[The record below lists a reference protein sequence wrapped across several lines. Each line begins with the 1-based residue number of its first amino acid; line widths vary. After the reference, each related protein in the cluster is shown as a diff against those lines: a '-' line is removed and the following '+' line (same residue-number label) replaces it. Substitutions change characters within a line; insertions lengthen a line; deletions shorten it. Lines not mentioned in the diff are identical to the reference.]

1 MATTNRAVPG
11 DQADDRSGLT
21 AAGTAARGTAFNL
34 LGSIVGAIVGFV
46 TIGLVTNHWGRS
58 DAGLFFAVTALFTL
72 AANGARM
79 GSEAGLTYFVA
90 RLRADDDHRS
100 VPRVIGTALAATGAV
115 AAMLAVLGFL
125 LAPRLAEVVA
135 SQTESRSD
143 AETMIRILAIAVP
156 TFALSQAMFGASR
169 GFATMRPAVVCG
181 QLLRPLAQLALV
193 VVVILTTGSLPTL
206 ALAWAG
212 SSTLTVIAIGWWLRR
227 RVARV
232 GGNHPEKASDGLRG
246 RYLRFAW
253 GRAGADLV
261 SAALER
267 LDVILV
273 AALLGQADAGLYG
286 ASGRLILAGQLLMIA
301 AAQSTAPLLT
311 ASFSGGRNQEAETLL
326 RTVTGWNVTLLWPVF
341 ICLGFGAPTALSV
354 FGPEFDDGA
363 ALVVVLSVAMLAI
376 VAVGGGDTVLVSTGA
391 SMASLAN
398 HMIAL
403 AVMVGS
409 AVVLLPSVGL
419 VGAAWSWALSRLTL
433 RGLAAAHVW
442 RLRRVNALGR
452 PVFLAAGAAIC
463 AYVPIG
469 LVVLVTI
476 EPGPLAVAA
485 QVVVGAALH
494 LLLLSRLRSELDLDR
509 FVAVFTRRANRPAAL

>member
-1 MATTNRAVPG
+1 MTTTSRAALDEDANEPP
-11 DQADDRSGLT
+11 RPT

-34 LGSIVGAIVGFV
+34 LGSIAGAVIGFT
-46 TIGLVTNHWGRS
+46 TIGLITNNWGRS
-58 DAGLFFAVTALFTL
+58 EAGVFFAATALFTL

-90 RLRADDDHRS
+90 RLRADGDNRS
-100 VPRVIGTALAATGAV
+100 IPRVIGTALAATGTVAATLAV
-115 AAMLAVLGFL
+115 AGLL
-125 LAPRLAEVVA
+125 LAPRLAGLVA
-135 SQTESRSD
+135 SQPESRPD
-143 AETMIRILAIAVP
+143 AETMIRILAVAVP

-169 GFATMRPAVVCG
+169 GFATMRPSVVCG
-181 QLLRPLAQLALV
+181 QFLRPVTQLTLV
-193 VVVILTTGSLPTL
+193 IVVILTTGSLSTL

-227 RVARV
+227 RVAQVRS
-232 GGNHPEKASDGLRG
+232 NHVEPASAGLRG

-301 AAQSTAPLLT
+301 ASQSTAPLLT
-311 ASFSGGRNQEAETLL
+311 ASFSAGRNQEAQTLL

-341 ICLGFGAPTALSV
+341 ICLGFGAPTALSF
-354 FGPEFDDGA
+354 FGAEFTDGA
-363 ALVVVLSVAMLAI
+363 DLVVVLSVAMLVI
-376 VAVGGGDTVLVSTGA
+376 VAIGGGDTVLVSTGA

-398 HMIAL
+398 HVIAL
-403 AVMVGS
+403 VVMVGS
-409 AVVLLPSVGL
+409 AIVLLPAIGL
-419 VGAAWSWALSRLTL
+419 VGAAWSWALSRLVL

-442 RLRRVNALGR
+442 RLRRVTAFGR
-452 PVFLAAGAAIC
+452 PVFLAAGAATC
-463 AYVPIG
+463 AYVPLG
-469 LVVLVTI
+469 LAVTMTLD
-476 EPGPLAVAA
+476 PGPLAVAV
-485 QVVVGAALH
+485 QVLIGAAIH
-494 LLLLSRLRSELDLDR
+494 LVLLSRLRVELDLDR
-509 FVAVFTRRANRPAAL
+509 FIAVFTRRANRPASA